1 MTFCGSFRGTY
12 SSGYCT
18 GFAPVSLHHF
28 AAAKIHFFCT
38 FAAAIAKDNHHVR
51 TNQLR
56 RDIQHLPRDVR
67 YHRHHWF
74 HSHFCLHARQGD
86 ENQTLA
92 AALILFVGFY
102 FLGDALLKLFGI
114 DMPSFAVAGSIVLF
128 ILAFEMIL
136 GRDIIKNEP
145 TSSGASIV
153 PIAFP
158 LIAGPGAITAF
169 ISLHAEYATVNI
181 MIGLAIN
188 IVIDYIV
195 LRYLDKISRWL
206 GADVIYVLRKFFGV
220 ILLAMAIKLF
230 SNNILAIVHGAVIG

>member
-1 MTFCGSFRGTY
+1 MLQLLSLKEILSTFLVMFAIIDITGSIPIFVSMRDKGTKIKPFQA
-12 SSGYCT
+12 T
-18 GFAPVSLHHF
+18 GV
-28 AAAKIHFFCT
+28 
-38 FAAAIAKDNHHVR
+38 
-51 TNQLR
+51 
-56 RDIQHLPRDVR
+56 
-67 YHRHHWF
+67 
-74 HSHFCLHARQGD
+74 
-86 ENQTLA
+86 
-92 AALILFVGFY
+92 ALLLFIGFY
-102 FLGDALLKLFGI
+102 FLGDALLHLFGI
-114 DMPSFAVAGSIVLF
+114 DMPSFAVAGSVVLF

-195 LRYLDKISRWL
+195 LRYLDKISHWL
-206 GADVIYVLRKFFGV
+206 GPDIIYVLRKFFGV

-230 SNNILAIVHGAVIG
+230 SNNILAIIHQVP